1 MYVSERYTVLAG
13 MCHWI
18 GVLFLALQPRGAL
31 KKVLYGEAP
40 PQALTP
46 YPFIYHSHR
55 NCTPFVYLLLKKG
68 TPFIY
73 LKDMA

>member
-1 MYVSERYTVLAG
+1 MSCL
-13 MCHWI
+13 CFILSH
-18 GVLFLALQPRGAL
+18 LFSQLLLPLPGGGGAL

-46 YPFIYHSHR
+46 YPCIYHFHR

-73 LKDMA
+73 LKDLA